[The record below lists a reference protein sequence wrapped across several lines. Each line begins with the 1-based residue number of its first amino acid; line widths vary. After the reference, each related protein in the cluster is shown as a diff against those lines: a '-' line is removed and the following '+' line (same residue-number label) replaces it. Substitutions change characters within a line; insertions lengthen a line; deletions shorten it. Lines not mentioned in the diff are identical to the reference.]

1 MVAIK
6 SAPMPWGTKFAAML
20 VSGSSAQGPPSEPI
34 GTRDIDSTP
43 PATTRSSHPER
54 TFCAAIL
61 TASKPEA
68 QKRLICTP
76 ATSLSQPAAMAAV
89 LAISAP

>member
-1 MVAIK
+1 MAIK
-6 SAPMPWGTKFAAML
+6 SAPIPCGIKSQAIL
-20 VSGSSAQGPPSEPI
+20 VSGSNAQAPPSEPI
-34 GTRDIDSTP
+34 VTRDIDSTP
-43 PATTRSSHPER
+43 PATIKSSQPER
-54 TFCAAIL
+54 TFCAAKL

-76 ATSLSQPAAMAAV
+76 ATSLSQPAAIAAV